1 MTALELVNKY
11 NIILVHEM
19 FNKKTR
25 RYEKVEN
32 VVEVLNIDSAKADG
46 VISELK
52 ARKAEIIDAIKA
64 QAAAKKAAEEDRKNR
79 INAIEGLAEIKAAQ
93 SRIFARSMKIDA
105 VMENDSDFSFVDTTK
120 EEYDFEAAY
129 RKYPKAAAYL
139 KAEALSKNSDEKRA
153 EIGKKA
159 LDEILYGDWEKADE
173 MMNAEKSKR
182 NEALEIEN
190 VCISAMRSVDDNLM
204 TASEFARRD
213 SQKARKAFSNAI
225 ECAKTLKEASSNAL
239 ATEKQRNQFNY
250 AIQRLQEFLAS
261 FESKTEEN
269 VDDLAHEIEQLA
281 RA

>member
-11 NIILVHEM
+11 HIILVHEM

-32 VVEVLNIDSAKADG
+32 VVEVLNIDLAKEDD

-79 INAIEGLAEIKAAQ
+79 IKAIEGLAEIKAAQ
-93 SRIFARSMKIDA
+93 SRIFARSMKIDE
-105 VMENDSDFSFVDTTK
+105 VMNGDGDFSFVDTTK

-139 KAEALSKNSDEKRA
+139 KAEALSENRDEKLA
-153 EIGKKA
+153 EVGKKA
-159 LDEILYGDWEKADE
+159 LDEILYGDWEKAVE
-173 MMNAEKSKR
+173 MMNSEKNER
-182 NEALEIEN
+182 NEEVEIEN
-190 VCISAMRSVDDNLM
+190 VCYSAMRAVENNLM
-204 TASEFARRD
+204 TASEFARSN

-225 ECAKTLKEASSNAL
+225 ECVKTLKKASSSAL
-239 ATEKQRNQFNY
+239 ATEKQHNQFNY
-250 AIQRLQEFLAS
+250 ALQQLRSFLES

-269 VDDLAHEIEQLA
+269 VDDLATEIEQLNK
-281 RA
+281 

>member
-32 VVEVLNIDSAKADG
+32 VVEVLNIDLAKADG
-46 VISELK
+46 VIAELK
-52 ARKAEIIDAIKA
+52 ARKAELIDAIKA
-64 QAAAKKAAEEDRKNR
+64 QAAAKKAAKEDRKNR

-93 SRIFARSMKIDA
+93 SRIFARSMKIDE
-105 VMENDSDFSFVDTTK
+105 VMNGDGDFSFVDTTK

-139 KAEALSKNSDEKRA
+139 KAEALSENRDEKLA

-159 LDEILYGDWEKADE
+159 LDEILYGDWEKAVE
-173 MMNAEKSKR
+173 TMNAEKSER
-182 NEALEIEN
+182 NEAVEIEN
-190 VCISAMRSVDDNLM
+190 VCYSAMRAVENNLM

-213 SQKARKAFSNAI
+213 SQKARKAFNNAI
-225 ECAKTLKEASSNAL
+225 ECAKTLKEASSKAL
-239 ATEKQRNQFNY
+239 ATETQRDQFNY

-269 VDDLAHEIEQLA
+269 VDDLANEVEQLNK
-281 RA
+281 